1 MSTLLCQVESARIT
15 GTVEAGDTVYSLLD
29 ARMDEI
35 YWARVEVAEAGLKLS
50 GGEHVCAPGEW
61 QTDLAATGRL
71 VGIGSGWRYQSD
83 MPAAMSTA
91 MHRVDQSVTP
101 CAEALLRL
109 LPSAPDAGEM
119 REAAA
124 AKPVYVR
131 ESIAWKKRDQQPP
144 IGG

>member
-1 MSTLLCQVESARIT
+1 
-15 GTVEAGDTVYSLLD
+15 
-29 ARMDEI
+29 
-35 YWARVEVAEAGLKLS
+35 VEVTETALELC
-50 GGEHVCAPGEW
+50 GGEHVCAPGECRP
-61 QTDLAATGRL
+61 DLTAAGRL
-71 VGIGSGWRYQSD
+71 VGVGSGWRYRTDLPSE
-83 MPAAMSTA
+83 MGLA
-91 MHRVDQSVTP
+91 VQSVDHSVAP

-109 LPSAPDAGEM
+109 LPNHPDAGEM